1 MDERGLELVR
11 GLIAGHIDS
20 ALRGQPKSHSG
31 RGARLFDLH
40 RRVIE
45 QAEATVV
52 DVEAKLQASDDDKTR
67 RYAERALHR
76 TLTEVETILPFL
88 RPLMESVRRDD
99 VPIDMLVALD
109 SAIEALLPAGA
120 DPVVHFDDAHMYSTL
135 DLYEALSWPQESEPT
150 PVAFFV
156 PVLSPFNA
164 LMTPLLVH
172 EIGHTA
178 ILQANLGS
186 STMSVAS
193 DDLNTLLAKHL
204 SDADPETRFKVQTHL
219 VSWVDELLCD
229 SLATAICGPGYLFAA
244 ASFLPATAHDDPA
257 SSHPF
262 PSDRLRFSL
271 ASLDSSGWSDF
282 MAATCPETVGWLRQ
296 RATPRTPTSGQE
308 RFLREACEA
317 LAPAIE
323 STVANHVSEA
333 AIGFNVAFGN
343 QFIIHPGQFLLGS
356 TLEYLR
362 VPRQLA
368 GQVLNRSSWARTGL
382 LVATAVSV
390 HPGFTGALTLE
401 LVNSGTVPLK
411 LITGSRIC
419 QLVLWGLD
427 QETSQPYPD
436 SAKYDTPL
444 GPQPSRL
451 SREAEEQARI
461 VAVGDRLRGLF
472 PEASETAGHRD

>member
-99 VPIDMLVALD
+99 VPIGMLVALD

-333 AIGFNVAFGN
+333 AIDPDGYAAVAPPALD
-343 QFIIHPGQFLLGS
+343 QLRM
-356 TLEYLR
+356 R
-362 VPRQLA
+362 VPASEIDQEPI
-368 GQVLNRSSWARTGL
+368 GPW
-382 LVATAVSV
+382 
-390 HPGFTGALTLE
+390 H
-401 LVNSGTVPLK
+401 
-411 LITGSRIC
+411 I
-419 QLVLWGLD
+419 LVLGWQWSFEVRG
-427 QETSQPYPD
+427 D
-436 SAKYDTPL
+436 SPATLAQAPNDPE
-444 GPQPSRL
+444 L
-451 SREAEEQARI
+451 SRVLLRAIEMARI
-461 VAVGDRLRGLF
+461 RRLW
-472 PEASETAGHRD
+472 SDDDVV